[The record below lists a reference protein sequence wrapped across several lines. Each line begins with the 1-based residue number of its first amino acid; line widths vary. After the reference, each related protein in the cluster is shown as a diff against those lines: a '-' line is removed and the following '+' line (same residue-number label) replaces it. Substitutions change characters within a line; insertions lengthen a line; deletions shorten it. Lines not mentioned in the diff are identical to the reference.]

1 MGVSGSGK
9 TTMARLL
16 AEATGGHWLD
26 ADDFHPAVNKAKMT
40 AGIPLTDE
48 DRGPWLD
55 NLNAT
60 LKATAVTDKPLFL
73 ACSALKKKYRDR
85 LVAGLPHVRFVY
97 LKGSPELIRSRMA
110 ARPRHFMPAS
120 LLESQFADLEEPRD
134 AIILDISRPED
145 QLVIDFLRAV

>member
-1 MGVSGSGK
+1 MILSSQVNALYIVMGVSGSGK

-73 ACSALKKKYRDR
+73 ACSALKKNT
-85 LVAGLPHVRFVY
+85 GT
-97 LKGSPELIRSRMA
+97 GWSPACRTSALFI
-110 ARPRHFMPAS
+110 
-120 LLESQFADLEEPRD
+120 
-134 AIILDISRPED
+134 
-145 QLVIDFLRAV
+145 